1 MARTTE
7 TKPTTTNATRNQT
20 MTADQRCSRIQLAA
34 YLRAEKRGFQGGDP
48 MHDWIEAERE
58 IDATLKDNSRRM
70 HAGTN

>member
-1 MARTTE
+1 M
-7 TKPTTTNATRNQT
+7 
-20 MTADQRCSRIQLAA
+20 IQLAA